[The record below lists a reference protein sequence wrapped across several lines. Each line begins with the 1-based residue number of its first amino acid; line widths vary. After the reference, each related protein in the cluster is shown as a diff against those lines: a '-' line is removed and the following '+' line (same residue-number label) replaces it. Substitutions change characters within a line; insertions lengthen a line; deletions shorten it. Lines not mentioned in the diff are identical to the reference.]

1 MSLVA
6 IAMVL
11 SAAVLHA
18 VWNLFAKRSSDP
30 LAFIWSISAA
40 ALVIYLIPAALLLWR
55 HGVGWDWLRFA
66 LISGLLHVAYYA
78 LLGLAYAR
86 TDLSFAY
93 PVARGTGLML
103 VPILAVPVFDDRPT
117 AVAWFGI
124 LLVVAGMLWLH
135 RPVFAAVLARSG
147 ARDLISVPALLTGLT
162 IAAYS
167 INDTA
172 GVHRGN
178 AIVYVYTA
186 ELISVG
192 LMAPYVLRRRLP
204 SIRATVAD
212 RRPLLIGGV
221 GSAGTYMIVLAA
233 TRLAPVSY
241 VVPMRETSI
250 VIGAVLGARLLG
262 EALGGSRLLAC
273 GLVVAGV
280 MAIGIGG

>member
-11 SAAVLHA
+11 GAAVLHA

-30 LAFIWSISAA
+30 TTFLWAISAA
-40 ALVIYLIPAALLLWR
+40 ALGIYLVPAAVLLR
-55 HGVGWDWLRFA
+55 GQPVEWDWLRFA
-66 LISGLLHVAYYA
+66 LISGVLHVAYYA
-78 LLGLAYAR
+78 LLGLAYAK

-103 VPILAVPVFDDRPT
+103 VPLLAVPVFGDRPT
-117 AVAWFGI
+117 AVAWLGI

-135 RPVFAAVLARSG
+135 GPVFAAVLARG
-147 ARDLISVPALLTGLT
+147 EVAGLVSVPALLTGLV
-162 IAAYS
+162 IATYS

-186 ELISVG
+186 ELVAVA
-192 LMAPYVLRRRLP
+192 LMAPYILRRRWP
-204 SIRATVAD
+204 AVKTVVAA
-212 RRPLLIGGV
+212 RRPLLVGGV

-262 EALGGSRLLAC
+262 EPLGRTRLVAC